1 MARHELAIFD
11 TYNKTAVKSFTF
23 EPQKRIEM
31 NYNGNVK
38 TRLPKAGTSIFA
50 VMSGLA
56 NEVGAINLSQGFP
69 DFPISREM
77 IELVNY
83 YMHQG
88 NNQYAPMPG
97 VMALREAI
105 AAKVS
110 DTFGITY
117 DPVTEITVTAGAT
130 EAIFCVIT
138 AMIHPGDEA
147 IIIEP
152 AYDSYA
158 PSVELCGGVVRY
170 SSLKFPAY
178 TVNWPEVESL
188 ISSRTKMILI
198 NTPHNPSGSVLSA
211 ADMLHLD
218 RITRNTNIVVMS
230 DEVYEH
236 LIFDGIRHESACYY
250 PELASRSFVIGS
262 FGKTFHTT
270 GWKTGF
276 ILAPAVLMAE
286 VRKVHQFVVFASNTP
301 VQYAVADFLKNKEN
315 YLHLPDFYQQKR
327 DMFAGLVKNSRFK
340 IIPSYGTYFQ
350 LLDYSAIS
358 AENEMDFAIRLTK
371 EFGVA
376 SVPVSPFYHDRQDN
390 HVLRFCFAKT
400 EETLTKAAEILCKI

>member
-1 MARHELAIFD
+1 MKYQGNI
-11 TYNKTAVKSFTF
+11 KS
-23 EPQKRIEM
+23 
-31 NYNGNVK
+31 
-38 TRLPKAGTSIFA
+38 RLPNAGTSIFA

-69 DFPISREM
+69 DFPISM
-77 IELVNY
+77 ELVDLVNQF
-83 YMHQG
+83 MHKG
-88 NNQYAPMPG
+88 FNQYAPMPG
-97 VMALREAI
+97 VLVLREAI
-105 AAKVS
+105 AAKAFN
-110 DTFGITY
+110 TFGITY
-117 DPVTEITVTAGAT
+117 DPVSEITITAGAT
-130 EAIFCVIT
+130 EGIFCVIT

-147 IIIEP
+147 IVIEP

-158 PSVELCGGVVRY
+158 PAVELSGGIVRF
-170 SSLKFPAY
+170 SSLQVPSY
-178 TVNWPEVESL
+178 TINWPEVESL
-188 ISSRTKMILI
+188 INSRTKMIII
-198 NTPHNPSGSVLSA
+198 NTPHNPTGSVLSA
-211 ADMLHLD
+211 SDMMHLD

-250 PELASRSFVIGS
+250 PDLAARSFVLGS

-301 VQYAVADFLKNKEN
+301 IQYAVADYLKNKEN
-315 YLHLPDFYQQKR
+315 YLQLPSFYQQKR
-327 DMFAGLVKNSRFK
+327 DLFVDLLKESRFRV
-340 IIPSYGTYFQ
+340 IPSYGTYFQ

-358 AENEMDFAIRLTK
+358 DEKEMDFAVRVTK
-371 EFGVA
+371 EFGLA
-376 SVPVSPFYHDRQDN
+376 SVPVSSFYHDKQDN

-400 EETLTKAAEILCKI
+400 DETLIKAAKILCAI